1 MDQVMEHSAETTQLL
16 EQCVTRAQRA
26 SGMDIAF
33 AGLVHPAQS
42 HLSITSLRGTRTNS
56 LANLRVRVGEGLGGK
71 ALAMRR
77 PAAVSDYLN
86 ARGITRTYDHA
97 VAPEA
102 LRAIMS
108 VPLAAPGR
116 SPVAVL
122 YLADR
127 SGHGVGERTAE
138 TLRTVVAE
146 AATDLHV
153 AVETQRRVEAVRAD
167 LARAAAVELPDL
179 RGELQALLEST
190 SDPETR
196 AGLQRVLARVDGTRP
211 AARRP
216 SVPSPLTRRE
226 VDVLVHAEQGATNLE
241 IALALDLSE
250 STVKSY
256 MKAAMAKLGADN
268 RVRACRAARQRGFLG

>member
-1 MDQVMEHSAETTQLL
+1 MDQVTPPSAETTQLL
-16 EQCVTRAQRA
+16 EQCVARAQRA
-26 SGMDIAF
+26 AGMDIAF

-56 LANLRVRVGEGLGGK
+56 LANLRVRAGEGLGGK
-71 ALAMRR
+71 ALALRR

-86 ARGITRTYDHA
+86 ARGITRSYDHA
-97 VAPEA
+97 VAPES
-102 LRAIMS
+102 LRAIIS
-108 VPLAAPGR
+108 LPLAAPGR
-116 SPVAVL
+116 TPVAVL

-127 SGHGVGERTAE
+127 SGHGVGERTADA
-138 TLRTVVAE
+138 LRTVVVE

-153 AVETQRRVEAVRAD
+153 AVETQRRLEAVRAD
-167 LARAAAVELPDL
+167 LARAATVDLPDM
-179 RGELQALLEST
+179 RSDLQALLEAT
-190 SDPETR
+190 TDPDTR
-196 AGLQRVLARVDGTRP
+196 EGLQRVLARVDGTRP

-226 VDVLVHAEQGATNLE
+226 VDVLGHAEQGATNLE
-241 IALALDLSE
+241 IALALNLTE

-256 MKAAMAKLGADN
+256 MKTAMAKLGADN